1 VPDLING
8 FEMSRLGGAGVAH
21 SGLPR
26 IVAASIV
33 ALSDK
38 KLALADHL
46 VECRERVSAQPM
58 LVRTVE
64 RDRER
69 VGL

>member
-1 VPDLING
+1 
-8 FEMSRLGGAGVAH
+8 
-21 SGLPR
+21 LP
-26 IVAASIV
+26 
-33 ALSDK
+33 LSDK